1 MKTQILSIGTAVPK
15 NKISQNNILKFMTDA
30 LNMNASENNKLAALY
45 RSTGI
50 SSRHSVLS
58 DYNNSF
64 EDFVFFPKNK
74 SLDPFPTIGD
84 RMDLYKK
91 YALPLCVEAI
101 TDCIDAIH
109 FQKKEITH
117 IITVSCTGMY
127 APGLDIELVEEL
139 NLATDTL
146 RTAINFMGC
155 YAAINAL
162 RVADYICKANAK
174 ATILLVCVE
183 LCTIH
188 FQKNK
193 TEDNLLSN
201 ALFADGA
208 AALLISNNKEEGS
221 LSLSVEEMYSDM
233 QLAGKKDMAWHIG
246 DFGFEMILSS
256 YVPDVIQQGIK
267 KLCNKL
273 LEKLPI
279 EYKDIDFFAIHPGG
293 KRILEVVE
301 KELLLPKKANFYAY
315 QILSNYGNMSSPTV
329 LFVLKEIWKNLNK
342 ADNQKT
348 ILSLAFG
355 PGLTVESALLKVN
368 W

>member
-15 NKISQNNILKFMTDA
+15 NKIPRENILKFTSDA

-50 SSRHSVLS
+50 ISRHSVLS

-74 SLDPFPTIGD
+74 FLDPFPTISK
-84 RMDLYKK
+84 RMDLYKTH
-91 YALPLCVEAI
+91 ALPLCIEAV
-101 TDCIDAIH
+101 TDCLNAIN
-109 FQKKEITH
+109 FKKEEITH

-127 APGLDIELVEEL
+127 APGLDIELIEEL
-139 NLATDTL
+139 NLATDIQ
-146 RTAINFMGC
+146 RTSINFMGC

-162 RVADYICKANAK
+162 RVADYICKANAY
-174 ATILLVCVE
+174 ANVLIVCVE

-193 TEDNLLSN
+193 SEDNLLSN
-201 ALFADGA
+201 ALFADGS
-208 AALLISNNKEEGS
+208 AALLVSNNKGEGS
-221 LSLSVEEMYSDM
+221 LSLSIEEMYSDI
-233 QLAGKKDMAWHIG
+233 QLTGKKDMAWHIG
-246 DFGFEMILSS
+246 DFGFEMVLSS
-256 YVPDVIQQGIK
+256 YVPNVIKKGIK

-279 EYKDIDFFAIHPGG
+279 EYPDINFFAIHPGG

-301 KELLLPKKANFYAY
+301 NELSISKESNYYAY
-315 QILSNYGNMSSPTV
+315 EILANYGNMSSPTV
-329 LFVLKEIWKNLNK
+329 LFVLKEIWKNLNTTDDK
-342 ADNQKT
+342 KT